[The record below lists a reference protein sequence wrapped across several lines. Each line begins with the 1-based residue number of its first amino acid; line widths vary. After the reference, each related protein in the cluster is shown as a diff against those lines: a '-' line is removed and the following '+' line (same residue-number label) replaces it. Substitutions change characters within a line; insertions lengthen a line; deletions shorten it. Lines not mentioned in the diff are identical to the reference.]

1 MFVWVVA
8 VEMCNRIRSYRFSV
22 NLSFNAYVSSVDKDI
37 QNFCGGLFFLCG
49 LNIKLLCTELACCRV
64 WL

>member
-37 QNFCGGLFFLCG
+37 QNFCGGLFFLC
-49 LNIKLLCTELACCRV
+49 RV
-64 WL
+64 EY